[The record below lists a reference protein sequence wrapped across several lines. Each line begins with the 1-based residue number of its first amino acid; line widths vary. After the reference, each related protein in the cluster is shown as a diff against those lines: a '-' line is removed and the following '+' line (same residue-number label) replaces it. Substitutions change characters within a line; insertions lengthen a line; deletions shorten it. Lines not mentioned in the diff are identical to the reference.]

1 MQILQRQNKLS
12 RIELT
17 FGLWKIDFFNKMM
30 TEVLSATKIQTKI
43 NVIRRLESKVK
54 TNNKRMVYLL

>member
-1 MQILQRQNKLS
+1 MQILQGQNKLS